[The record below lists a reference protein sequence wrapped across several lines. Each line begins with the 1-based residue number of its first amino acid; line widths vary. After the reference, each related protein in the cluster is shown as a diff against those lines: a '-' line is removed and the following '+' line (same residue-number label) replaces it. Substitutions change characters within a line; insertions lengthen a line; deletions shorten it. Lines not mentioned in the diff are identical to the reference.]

1 ALKTANSGYLTR
13 RLVDVAQDAVIRE
26 QDCGTTQGITIS
38 PLVEGGE
45 IIEPLSER
53 VLGRILL
60 EPAVDPVSEEEIVP
74 TGTMLNEELVTKID
88 AAGIE
93 QLRIRSVLTCESE
106 QGVCEA
112 CYGRDLAHGTPVCMG
127 EAVGVIAAQ
136 SIGEPGTQLTMRT
149 FHVGGTAS
157 RSTEA
162 ASVEAKFN
170 GTAKLEHEIVVTDT
184 QGAEIV
190 INRHTELLVM
200 DAGGKEV
207 ERHRIP
213 YGARLLVKSGDE
225 VAKGKTLAEWD
236 PYTMPLIAEVD
247 GKVRYVD
254 IEEGKTI
261 REEVDEVTGMSSRVV
276 IQGSDVG
283 SAALRPQMQLVDP
296 KNPDDDPI
304 IIARTNVPARY
315 FLSPGA
321 IMNRENGEE
330 VRAGDVLAR
339 IPRETSKTKDITGGL
354 PRVVELF
361 EARKPKNLAFIAGAD
376 GTIVFGKDIRG
387 KRRIYIEPDDGG
399 DAFEYQIPKGSHISV
414 QEGDRVRRG
423 ERLME
428 GSPAPHDILKVLG
441 VEALSKYLTD
451 EVQEVYR
458 LQGVKINDKHIE
470 VIVRQMMRRVQ
481 IMDPGAS
488 TYVAGEQVERK
499 QVIRLNRKLEAD
511 GKPPVVFEPVL
522 LGITKASLN
531 TESFISAA
539 SFQETTRVI
548 TEAAL
553 AGKVDWLTGL
563 KENVILGRLLPAGTG
578 MAVRNAPKPKQE
590 EDEEVVA
597 EVTEAD
603 VEVVEA
609 ATEVGVQDEA

>member
-1 ALKTANSGYLTR
+1 G
-13 RLVDVAQDAVIRE
+13 VEVAPA
-26 QDCGTTQGITIS
+26 GTMINED
-38 PLVEGGE
+38 LVEQ
-45 IIEPLSER
+45 IEKS
-53 VLGRILL
+53 
-60 EPAVDPVSEEEIVP
+60 A
-74 TGTMLNEELVTKID
+74 
-88 AAGIE
+88 IE
-93 QLRIRSVLTCESE
+93 SLRIRSVLTCEAE
-106 QGVCEA
+106 EGVCA
-112 CYGRDLAHGTPVCMG
+112 TCYGRDLAHGTPVAMG

-321 IMNRENGEE
+321 IMNRENAEE